1 MPAFSKLPVSAHTQR
16 AKQAALLL
24 LEIEDASRITG
35 AGVNA
40 ICRYICNDPNL
51 YRELD
56 RGRQPQLPNVHRY
69 RDACHQFVADWF
81 AARRAVI
88 SASSA
93 VGASSSTLTK

>member
-16 AKQAALLL
+16 ATQAALLL
-24 LEIEDASRITG
+24 MEIEDASRITG

-81 AARRAVI
+81 AARAATR
-88 SASSA
+88 ASSA
-93 VGASSSTLTK
+93 LGASSSTLTK